1 MPTNRRSLFM
11 YISYLS
17 PANCWVGAPKLPT
30 KLPKSDFLIQT
41 TYLLCQSDESL
52 QIKSQFVSAGGMIL
66 TARRF
71 STEPKVRGKRSS
83 AVDFRNSP
91 ILAIGYLIHVC
102 FAHSWLD
109 CRCDHDS
116 VSPICHR
123 FFVPTSGNAKFQN
136 QINPSCRPS
145 ERTRRTPLE
154 RSQAIAV
161 PETKSLIAKLP
172 PRIGRRFLS

>member
-1 MPTNRRSLFM
+1 MLTNRRSLFM

-52 QIKSQFVSAGGMIL
+52 QTNSQFVSAGGMIL

-123 FFVPTSGNAKFQN
+123 FFVPASGNAKFQN
-136 QINPSCRPS
+136 QIDPHCRPF
-145 ERTRRTPLE
+145 ECTRGTPLE

-161 PETKSLIAKLP
+161 PGTKSLIAKLP
-172 PRIGRRFLS
+172 PRMGRIFLS